1 MEEHMFIDQTKLIKQ
16 VRNYAE
22 KISLTNAKTTAMF
35 KNAIIDT
42 ISNTVEV
49 QDDRVFIATGDIP
62 AMWLRD
68 STFQVLPYLSI

>member
-42 ISNTVEV
+42 SATVH
-49 QDDRVFIATGDIP
+49 
-62 AMWLRD
+62 
-68 STFQVLPYLSI
+68 